1 MFDPHAGAGGA
12 SSCGLIGIPAAADAT
27 PGALCRVRRIE
38 AAHIRGIS
46 DGRRSDGCPQVAA
59 LIKESAEKNGT
70 WTGRCRV
77 IHLAGSKPSLI
88 NSDRIPITLTGRPAL
103 RPDLNK

>member
-46 DGRRSDGCPQVAA
+46 DGCLQVAA

-77 IHLAGSKPSLI
+77 IHLGWIKAL

>member
-1 MFDPHAGAGGA
+1 MFDPHASAGGA

-27 PGALCRVRRIE
+27 PGALCRIRRIE

-77 IHLAGSKPSLI
+77 IHLGWIKALTYQFR
-88 NSDRIPITLTGRPAL
+88 SDSDHLDWTASPPA
-103 RPDLNK
+103 